1 MKGIFKLIRGNTV
14 AMIGVSILSVFLFIA
29 IAAPLITGHAP
40 DKRTG
45 KPHEYPAAVVKAAQ
59 ANPDG
64 WVAQNLATDARTMRM
79 SKDAEH
85 VLGTTRM
92 GRDVWAQVAYGA
104 RVSLAVGFGAG
115 LTVCFLA
122 TVIGV
127 SAGYFGGKVDEFLTA
142 AMNIMLVIPQYPLLF
157 VVAAFI
163 GEAGPLTIALIIGMT
178 SWAWGA
184 RVVRAQ
190 TLALREKEFVKA
202 AEVLGESSFRIIFV
216 EILPNLISIVGASF
230 IGSVMYAI
238 MMEATISFLGMG
250 DPNTI
255 SWGIM
260 LYNVQ
265 TSSSMLIGAWW
276 ELLAPCLALTLLV
289 TGLALL
295 NFAVDEIANP
305 QLRSH
310 KGMRRWKKLAKQ
322 DQKERKDTIEKAPT
336 HPIMRGE

>member
-127 SAGYFGGKVDEFLTA
+127 SAGYFGGKW
-142 AMNIMLVIPQYPLLF
+142 M
-157 VVAAFI
+157 
-163 GEAGPLTIALIIGMT
+163 
-178 SWAWGA
+178 
-184 RVVRAQ
+184 
-190 TLALREKEFVKA
+190 
-202 AEVLGESSFRIIFV
+202 SS
-216 EILPNLISIVGASF
+216 
-230 IGSVMYAI
+230 
-238 MMEATISFLGMG
+238 
-250 DPNTI
+250 
-255 SWGIM
+255 
-260 LYNVQ
+260 
-265 TSSSMLIGAWW
+265 
-276 ELLAPCLALTLLV
+276 
-289 TGLALL
+289 
-295 NFAVDEIANP
+295 
-305 QLRSH
+305 
-310 KGMRRWKKLAKQ
+310 
-322 DQKERKDTIEKAPT
+322 
-336 HPIMRGE
+336 

>member
-1 MKGIFKLIRGNTV
+1 MKEFAKLIWRNPMALT
-14 AMIGVSILSVFLFIA
+14 GVIILSTFIFIA
-29 IAAPLITGHAP
+29 LAAPLITKHAP

-45 KPHEYPAAVVKAAQ
+45 NPHEYPSFVVKAAK
-59 ANPDG
+59 ASPDG
-64 WVAQNLATDARTMRM
+64 WVAENLATDRRTLIM
-79 SKDAEH
+79 SKKADH
-85 VLGTTRM
+85 VLGTSRM
-92 GRDVWAQVAYGA
+92 GRDVWSQVVYGA

-115 LTVCFLA
+115 ITVCFLA

-127 SAGYFGGKVDEFLTA
+127 SAGYFGGRVDDILTA

-163 GEAGPLTIALIIGMT
+163 GEAGPLTITLVIGFM

-184 RVVRAQ
+184 RVVRSQ

-216 EILPNLISIVGASF
+216 EILPNLVSIVGASF

-238 MMEATISFLGMG
+238 MMEATLSFLGLG
-250 DPNTI
+250 DSNTI

-276 ELLAPCLALTLLV
+276 ELLAPCIAITLLV

-310 KGMRRWKKLAKQ
+310 KGMKRWKKLAKQ
-322 DQKERKDTIEKAPT
+322 DQEERKPELPPQNALWSGDK
-336 HPIMRGE
+336 